1 MGHPRVPSPEILRGV
16 VRNTHRRCMP
26 IYEYVC
32 DDCGHDF
39 EALVLG
45 SDSPTCP
52 TCESVALSRKLSLP
66 KVKSAK
72 THGKAMRAARKRDRA
87 QGESQMRERI
97 EYESSHDD

>member
-1 MGHPRVPSPEILRGV
+1 
-16 VRNTHRRCMP
+16 MP

-39 EALVLG
+39 ELLVRG
-45 SDSPTCP
+45 SDTPTCP
-52 TCESVALSRKLSLP
+52 ECESAELSRQLSLP

-72 THGKAMRAARKRDRA
+72 TRQKAMRAAKQRDRR

-97 EYESSHDD
+97 EYESNHD